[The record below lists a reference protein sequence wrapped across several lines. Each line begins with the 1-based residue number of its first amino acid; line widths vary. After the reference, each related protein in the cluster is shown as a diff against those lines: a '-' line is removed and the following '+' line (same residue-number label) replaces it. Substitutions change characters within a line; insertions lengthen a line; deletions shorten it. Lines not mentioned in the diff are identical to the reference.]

1 MMDLY
6 TSLLGRQYS
15 PHPLNSPAPYFF
27 SFMLTPSHS
36 SNLYCRSF
44 SPLLQA
50 MDQTCTSA
58 VTQAAALELSTYCT
72 TAGTPSSCILL
83 PPIIT
88 QSCLPFLSILSHHT
102 FAPHSSHIDL
112 LAIPQTSSSG
122 SLHKILVAQKAILL
136 PLDLGKHSNITLP
149 IQLVLLL
156 P

>member
-1 MMDLY
+1 MH
-6 TSLLGRQYS
+6 SIWKFLGQR
-15 PHPLNSPAPYFF
+15 LNA
-27 SFMLTPSHS
+27 SHS
-36 SNLYCRSF
+36 CDPSCSCGNNGSFNSLCR
-44 SPLLQA
+44 A
-50 MDQTCTSA
+50 RDQTCTSA